1 MLETRTLGEKT
12 GLRVPR
18 LCLGTM
24 NFGEPGRGH
33 QGDWTLG
40 INDARPIFEAAIE
53 AGLFYFDTADIYGVG
68 ACEEVVGQLLRDLL
82 PRDEYVI
89 NTKVAMPMGRGAN
102 QGGLSRKHIVEGVGN
117 SLRRL
122 GLDYVD
128 QLIIHRH
135 PHGIRGASEGPIEET
150 LEALNDIVKAG
161 KALHIGASSMF
172 AWQFAELQ
180 HTAQLNGWTQF
191 ISMQNHYNL
200 IYREE
205 EREMNPYCLSTGVAL
220 QPWSPLARGIL
231 AGAYKG
237 SMEGGTTNRSKGQDR
252 ARTESLYRG
261 EMDFAIADR
270 VVTLAEER
278 DCSPAQ
284 IAIAWLLS
292 KPGVISPVV
301 GVSRVE
307 QLTQL
312 VEACS
317 IELSAEEISRLAEL
331 YRPVDNLLSIGTS

>member
-1 MLETRTLGEKT
+1 M
-12 GLRVPR
+12 
-18 LCLGTM
+18 
-24 NFGEPGRGH
+24 
-33 QGDWTLG
+33 
-40 INDARPIFEAAIE
+40 
-53 AGLFYFDTADIYGVG
+53 FYFDTADIYGVG

-89 NTKVAMPMGRGAN
+89 NTKIAMPMGRGAN
-102 QGGLSRKHIVEGVGN
+102 QGGLSRKHIVEGVDN

-135 PHGIRGASEGPIEET
+135 PHGIRGASEGPIEAT

-317 IELSAEEISRLAEL
+317 IELSTEEISRLEEL

>member
-1 MLETRTLGEKT
+1 
-12 GLRVPR
+12 
-18 LCLGTM
+18 
-24 NFGEPGRGH
+24 
-33 QGDWTLG
+33 
-40 INDARPIFEAAIE
+40 
-53 AGLFYFDTADIYGVG
+53 
-68 ACEEVVGQLLRDLL
+68 
-82 PRDEYVI
+82 
-89 NTKVAMPMGRGAN
+89 
-102 QGGLSRKHIVEGVGN
+102 
-117 SLRRL
+117 
-122 GLDYVD
+122 
-128 QLIIHRH
+128 
-135 PHGIRGASEGPIEET
+135 
-150 LEALNDIVKAG
+150 
-161 KALHIGASSMF
+161 
-172 AWQFAELQ
+172 
-180 HTAQLNGWTQF
+180 
-191 ISMQNHYNL
+191 MQNHLNL
-200 IYREE
+200 VYREE

-317 IELSAEEISRLAEL
+317 IELSTEEISRLEEL

>member
-1 MLETRTLGEKT
+1 M
-12 GLRVPR
+12 
-18 LCLGTM
+18 
-24 NFGEPGRGH
+24 
-33 QGDWTLG
+33 
-40 INDARPIFEAAIE
+40 
-53 AGLFYFDTADIYGVG
+53 G

-89 NTKVAMPMGRGAN
+89 NTKIAMPMGRGAN
-102 QGGLSRKHIVEGVGN
+102 QGGLSRKHIVEGVDN

-301 GVSRVE
+301 GVSRIE

-317 IELSAEEISRLAEL
+317 IELSAEEISRLEEL

>member
-1 MLETRTLGEKT
+1 M
-12 GLRVPR
+12 
-18 LCLGTM
+18 
-24 NFGEPGRGH
+24 
-33 QGDWTLG
+33 
-40 INDARPIFEAAIE
+40 
-53 AGLFYFDTADIYGVG
+53 G

-89 NTKVAMPMGRGAN
+89 NTKIAMPMGRGAN
-102 QGGLSRKHIVEGVGN
+102 QGGLSRKHIVEGVDN

-317 IELSAEEISRLAEL
+317 IELSAEEISRLEEL